1 MQSRVGTTKFA
12 NVYNQI
18 RQKVISV
25 RRDRKTARALQV
37 ATNPQFTAKRK
48 MHKNANKKES
58 KKRKNAEFG
67 SVNNCLPLGIDAN
80 FKCFDSE
87 RKIHMKFAK
96 KRRVQ

>member
-1 MQSRVGTTKFA
+1 MQSKLGTTKFA

-25 RRDRKTARALQV
+25 QRDRKTARALQV

-67 SVNNCLPLGIDAN
+67 SVFIVSLREPMLTSSALIVSAR
-80 FKCFDSE
+80 FT
-87 RKIHMKFAK
+87 
-96 KRRVQ
+96 